1 MGVCILLFVI
11 FVVLMLI
18 LYVRVTVAIRNAGRN
33 VVKVGKEKAANEA
46 RVRWRDTVERVMEKR
61 SVS

>member
-18 LYVRVTVAIRNAGRN
+18 LYVRVTMAIRNTGKRIVN
-33 VVKVGKEKAANEA
+33 VGKEEVSNRA
-46 RVRWRDTVERVMEKR
+46 RVRFKDKVKRVMEKR
-61 SVS
+61 GVS

>member
-18 LYVRVTVAIRNAGRN
+18 LYVRVIMAIRNTGKRIVN
-33 VVKVGKEKAANEA
+33 VGKEEVSNRAQ
-46 RVRWRDTVERVMEKR
+46 VRFRDTVERVMKKR